1 MRRTVKIFALILLYF
16 LACGKSCDNEEKFD
30 AKHEQV
36 RVSAETDSLR
46 SVFGTD
52 TLSASSLL
60 AYMEAAKQKFY
71 DFNDYLHIAGDTS
84 AAGPFREKAREM
96 IRALFIAGVEPTK
109 IISPFGLDSVGLKE
123 AFQRINDSVY
133 EGHLVFSFR
142 TLQRPGKI
150 VNSSHETGT
159 IAVFLVKRDKNFGK
173 GKLRV
178 WNVLLGK
185 ME

>member
-1 MRRTVKIFALILLYF
+1 MRRALKILALILVYF

-30 AKHEQV
+30 ARQEQAKV
-36 RVSAETDSLR
+36 KAETDSLR
-46 SVFGTD
+46 SAFGKD

-60 AYMEAAKQKFY
+60 VFMETAKQKFY
-71 DFNDYLHIAGDTS
+71 DFNDYLHIVADTS
-84 AAGPFREKAREM
+84 AAVPFREKAREM
-96 IRALFIAGVEPTK
+96 IRDLFIDGLEPTK
-109 IISPFGLDSVGLKE
+109 IISPFGLDSVGLKDS
-123 AFQRINDSVY
+123 FKRINDSVY

-142 TLQRPGKI
+142 MLQQPGKI
-150 VNSSHETGT
+150 VNPSHETGT

-178 WNVLLGK
+178 WNVLLGE

>member
-16 LACGKSCDNEEKFD
+16 LCCGKSCDNEEKND
-30 AKHEQV
+30 TQREQ
-36 RVSAETDSLR
+36 RRISTETDSLR

-60 AYMEAAKQKFY
+60 AYMETAKQKFY
-71 DFNDYLHIAGDTS
+71 DFNDYLHIVADTS
-84 AAGPFREKAREM
+84 GARPFRDKAREM
-96 IRALFIAGVEPTK
+96 IRGLFIAGAEPTK
-109 IISPFGLDSVGLKE
+109 MISPFGLDSVGLKE

-159 IAVFLVKRDKNFGK
+159 ITVFLVKRDKNFGK

-178 WNVLLGK
+178 WNVFLGK

>member
-1 MRRTVKIFALILLYF
+1 MRRTVKIFALILFYF

-30 AKHEQV
+30 ARQEQAKV
-36 RVSAETDSLR
+36 KAETDSLR
-46 SVFGTD
+46 MVFGTD

-60 AYMEAAKQKFY
+60 AYMETAKQKFY
-71 DFNDYLHIAGDTS
+71 DFNDYLHIVADTS
-84 AAGPFREKAREM
+84 AAGPFRDKARKM
-96 IRALFIAGVEPTK
+96 IRELFIAGAEPAK

-133 EGHLVFSFR
+133 EGHLAFSYSVP
-142 TLQRPGKI
+142 QRSGNI
-150 VNSSHETGT
+150 VKPSRETGT

-173 GKLRV
+173 GKLQV

>member
-30 AKHEQV
+30 AHREQI
-36 RVSAETDSLR
+36 RVNTEADSLR

-52 TLSASSLL
+52 TLLASSLL
-60 AYMEAAKQKFY
+60 AYMETAKQKFY
-71 DFNDYLHIAGDTS
+71 DFNDYLHIVADTS
-84 AAGPFREKAREM
+84 AAGPFRDKAREM
-96 IRALFIAGVEPTK
+96 IRGLFIAGAEPTK
-109 IISPFGLDSVGLKE
+109 MISPFGLDSVGLKE
-123 AFQRINDSVY
+123 AFQRTNDSVY

-150 VNSSHETGT
+150 VNSSPETGT

>member
-30 AKHEQV
+30 VRQEQAKV
-36 RVSAETDSLR
+36 KAETDSLR
-46 SVFGTD
+46 MVFGTD

-60 AYMEAAKQKFY
+60 AYMETAKQKFY
-71 DFNDYLHIAGDTS
+71 DFNDYLHIVADTS
-84 AAGPFREKAREM
+84 GARPFRDKAREM
-96 IRALFIAGVEPTK
+96 IRGLFIAGAEPTK
-109 IISPFGLDSVGLKE
+109 MISPFGLDSVGLKE

-142 TLQRPGKI
+142 TLQRPDKI
-150 VNSSHETGT
+150 VNSSHETCT
-159 IAVFLVKRDKNFGK
+159 ITVFLVKRDKNFGK

-178 WNVLLGK
+178 WNVFLGK

>member
-16 LACGKSCDNEEKFD
+16 LCCGKSCDNEEKFD
-30 AKHEQV
+30 ARQEQAKV
-36 RVSAETDSLR
+36 KAETDSLR

-60 AYMEAAKQKFY
+60 AYMETAKQKFY
-71 DFNDYLHIAGDTS
+71 DFNDYLHIVADTT
-84 AAGPFREKAREM
+84 AAEPFRDKAREM
-96 IRALFIAGVEPTK
+96 IRGLFIAGAEPIK
-109 IISPFGLDSVGLKE
+109 IISPFGLDSVGPKE

-133 EGHLVFSFR
+133 EGHLAYSFR
-142 TLQRPGKI
+142 TLQRPDKI
-150 VNSSHETGT
+150 VNPYHETGT
-159 IAVFLVKRDKNFGK
+159 VEVFLVKCDKNFGK

-178 WNVLLGK
+178 WNVFLGK

>member
-30 AKHEQV
+30 AHREQV

-60 AYMEAAKQKFY
+60 VYMETAKQKFY
-71 DFNDYLHIAGDTS
+71 DFNDYLHIVADTS
-84 AAGPFREKAREM
+84 AAEPFRDKAREM
-96 IRALFIAGVEPTK
+96 IRDLFIAGADPPK
-109 IISPFGLDSVGLKE
+109 MISPFGLDSVGLKE

-133 EGHLVFSFR
+133 EGHLAYSFI

-150 VNSSHETGT
+150 VNSSPETGT